1 MRHQKTLE
9 RQMFPQ
15 GFPQGKN
22 GGETNRGDK
31 CVLTPFGTEPMT
43 PEDVQRLSL
52 DEIWE
57 WFWNP
62 YAE

>member
-9 RQMFPQ
+9 QQMFPQ
-15 GFPQGKN
+15 EFPQRKN
-22 GGETNRGDK
+22 GGETKRGDK

-57 WFWNP
+57 KIGNH
-62 YAE
+62 ETV